1 MELYRIPNVV
11 PYKGGLKINFPSRA
25 KGWKSTT
32 QPLINCPTFRAI
44 GQVDFTCGPKV
55 RDREG
60 GNEVKSFQ
68 LFEMSNEKLPI

>member
-32 QPLINCPTFRAI
+32 QLLINCPTFRAI

-60 GNEVKSFQ
+60 WKWGKKFSAFWDVK
-68 LFEMSNEKLPI
+68 